1 MTMSLVD
8 RLILPAMRK
17 QGPLTNQ
24 EIYARVW
31 LYARH
36 HNFRLTPSWRATVRN
51 TLQRHAKDHPKC
63 GDRPLFVHLERNLW
77 KVSKRVH

>member
-1 MTMSLVD
+1 MNLVD

-17 QGPLTNQ
+17 QGPLTNK
-24 EIYARVW
+24 EIYALVR
-31 LYARH
+31 LRARQH
-36 HNFRLTPSWRATVRN
+36 HLRLTPHWRATVRN

-77 KVSKRVH
+77 KTSKRVH